1 MQNASAHKR
10 AIVTQLSN
18 STVTN
23 FHIYL
28 FVLLILW
35 IQQVLKLSKLKSDY
49 KSFEAKRKLY
59 GSYDMFFADRRLVPL
74 LPKLLGKQFFK
85 KKRKVPLRVD
95 LLHSNWKEQIESA
108 CSSALLCL
116 STGTRS
122 VVRVGKVS
130 MESSEI
136 VENVIAAINGVVEVV
151 PKKWAGV
158 RSFHLKF
165 SESLALPI
173 YEALPDM
180 SLKIEGVKKTEEGI
194 KEDKSKDENF
204 GQKKG
209 LKKGRIH
216 EVRYMDA
223 KDEDE
228 GDGDDDMGASEV
240 KYRKGGDLVLG
251 GEKRAKKMG
260 SLKKDV
266 LAVKAK

>member
-1 MQNASAHKR
+1 
-10 AIVTQLSN
+10 
-18 STVTN
+18 
-23 FHIYL
+23 
-28 FVLLILW
+28 
-35 IQQVLKLSKLKSDY
+35 
-49 KSFEAKRKLY
+49 
-59 GSYDMFFADRRLVPL
+59 MFFADRRVVPL

-85 KKRKVPLRVD
+85 KKRKVPLPVD
-95 LLHSNWKEQIESA
+95 LLHSNWKEQIERA

-116 STGTRS
+116 STGTCS

-136 VENVIAAINGVVEVV
+136 VENVIAAIDGVVEVV
-151 PKKWAGV
+151 PKRWAGV

-194 KEDKSKDENF
+194 KEDKSKGENF

-228 GDGDDDMGASEV
+228 GDGDDKSEDDDIGASEV
-240 KYRKGGDLVLG
+240 KKSEGGDLVMS

-266 LAVKAK
+266 SAVKAK